1 MSSFF
6 HRRKLACR
14 SVRRGV
20 RLGLAGCCLLLAADA
35 ATAQPFTFQYLRN
48 DLDALHFGSIT
59 WADADGDGLLD
70 VLLTGAPE
78 AGPPYT
84 PAARLFLNRREITLL
99 LGEEQVPAPF
109 RLFDRFDLP
118 VRVWH
123 SAAAWSD
130 YDHDGDPDLV
140 VLGAVNAEEPFVA
153 ATRLLRNDGGG
164 TFTPAAAL
172 RGLHSG
178 SAAWGDF
185 DNDGDE
191 DLLLTGVAAD
201 GYATLL
207 YRNDGDGAFAEVD
220 AGLVGVAFGEAEWG
234 DFDNDGDLD
243 ILAAGV
249 TDRAFVTRVYR
260 NDGGGVFVDL
270 QADLLGLAFSAVD
283 WGDFDND
290 GDLDILA
297 AGGVL
302 DTRVLVGAL
311 LVYRN
316 DRNDRFSPVLA
327 ETGSFLEGEAEWG
340 DFDNDGSLDFLV
352 VGARFPD
359 GPRTARV
366 YANQDNRLHAVLHL
380 AGTLFG
386 DAAWGDFDGDDDLD
400 VALGGLARNANVL
413 ANLYENTQRRVNTAP
428 EPPEGLR
435 AVVAGNAVTLSW
447 DAASDDQ
454 TAAPGLTYNLR
465 VGAAPGGL
473 DVVSPLADPA
483 TGRRL
488 VAAPGNVFHNTSWR
502 LTGLPPG
509 AYFWSVQ
516 AVDASFVGSAFA
528 AEGSF
533 SVAATGETS
542 TDTAREDAARRETLL
557 PNFPNPFRE
566 RTTIG
571 YALGEAAPVRLA
583 VYDVLG
589 RRVAVLV
596 DGFETPGQK
605 TVAWDG
611 LDERG
616 ERLAPG
622 LYVYRLETGTGYTQS
637 RAMTLLR

>member
-1 MSSFF
+1 MPSFF

-243 ILAAGV
+243 ILAAG
-249 TDRAFVTRVYR
+249 
-260 NDGGGVFVDL
+260 
-270 QADLLGLAFSAVD
+270 
-283 WGDFDND
+283 
-290 GDLDILA
+290 
-297 AGGVL
+297 GVL

-473 DVVSPLADPA
+473 DVVAPLADPA

-516 AVDASFVGSAFA
+516 AVDPSFVGSAFA

-542 TDTAREDAARRETLL
+542 TDTAREDAARREALL